1 MLIYSLKKIAFFS
14 GLIMFFLF
22 FSSFLCL
29 IYIYIGYPALISFLS
44 KVNRKYKRSQT
55 ILVNEN
61 LPSITIVIPAHNEE
75 TVIESKLL
83 NHLEL
88 DYPKDKLKIIV
99 LDDTSTDRTFDIAS
113 KVKAMNPDLVGI
125 FQVFDGKGKTH
136 AINTLMPTLGSDLV
150 VFSDANVY
158 LREDALSRI
167 AEVFLDSGIGCVAG
181 QLNYINE
188 DVNGSAFSNGLYWRY
203 EEFIK
208 QCESDTGSMMGAD
221 GSIFA
226 IRRILYRPLDTGI
239 LDDFSTSVGA
249 ICQGYRL
256 AYSADICAY
265 EKGAE
270 KSTEEFSRKVRIS
283 NRSFNTYR
291 HLKKE
296 IHASFSIFNLFKM
309 YSHKVIRWFSFL
321 PMFVMFLSSAVWM
334 FSSLLGCALFFL
346 QLFGYFYLWLCYKNE
361 KLNVLGKVG
370 DILLYFVMTNLACF
384 IGIYLSLRGK
394 KITIWKKAD
403 STR

>member
-1 MLIYSLKKIAFFS
+1 MV
-14 GLIMFFLF
+14 FLF
-22 FSSFLCL
+22 SLAFLCL
-29 IYIYIGYPALISFLS
+29 LYIYVGYPVLIAFLS
-44 KVNRKYKRSQT
+44 KMNHNYDRN

-61 LPSITIVIPAHNEE
+61 LPTIIIVIPAHNEE

-88 DYPKDKLKIIV
+88 DYPKDKLKIVV

-113 KVKAMNPDLVGI
+113 QVKAMHPDLVEI

-136 AINTLMPTLGSDLV
+136 AINTLMPTLDSDLI

-167 AEVFLDSGIGCVAG
+167 AEVFLDPRIGCVAG

-208 QCESDTGSMMGAD
+208 QCESNTGSMMGAD

-226 IRRILYRPLDTGI
+226 IRRALYRPLDTGI
-239 LDDFSTSVGA
+239 LDDFSTSIGVV
-249 ICQGYRL
+249 CQGYRL
-256 AYSADICAY
+256 GYSADICAY

-270 KSTEEFSRKVRIS
+270 KSAEEFSRKVRIS
-283 NRSFNTYR
+283 NRSFNTFR
-291 HLKKE
+291 HLRKE
-296 IHASFSIFNLFKM
+296 IHTTFSRFDLFKM

-321 PMFVMFLSSAVWM
+321 PMLLMFLSSAVWM
-334 FSSLLGCALFFL
+334 FSSMLGGILFAL

-361 KLNVLGKVG
+361 KLNVIGKIG

-384 IGIYLSLRGK
+384 IGVYLSIRGK
-394 KITIWKKAD
+394 KITTWKKAD